1 MSELEA
7 RAKTLTDD
15 TLHRTTFR
23 LNKIWKLWGPTDYP
37 KDQGVAFR
45 NELFLFADWMLYY
58 IRQACSEA
66 PVEANEWIARNATQ
80 LLSLS
85 DEELMRCVGLCHIH
99 MQAFSCHM
107 HFLHNNSMLLDG
119 TSVGLKLI
127 TFGRQLDWVYK
138 VHDLP
143 EEVAAASH
151 ALLAEHLGDEEYLEA
166 SSEQLGMYLDKTTLG
181 WSEASSPKM
190 WDYIA
195 CAADM
200 SSKSQI
206 DKDPVETQQFCDRVF
221 AEL

>member
-1 MSELEA
+1 M
-7 RAKTLTDD
+7 
-15 TLHRTTFR
+15 
-23 LNKIWKLWGPTDYP
+23 
-37 KDQGVAFR
+37 
-45 NELFLFADWMLYY
+45 
-58 IRQACSEA
+58 
-66 PVEANEWIARNATQ
+66 EANEWIARNATQ

-107 HFLHNNSMLLDG
+107 HFLHNNSTLLDG

-127 TFGRQLDWVYK
+127 AFGRQLDWVYN

-166 SSEQLGMYLDKTTLG
+166 SYEQLGMYLVKTTLG

-195 CAADM
+195 CAAAM

-206 DKDPVETQQFCDRVF
+206 DKDPVETQQFCDREF